1 VPQPITRK
9 ISQEALAEIVGIT
22 RSRVSDFMN
31 KFMKQGFIDYKVYP
45 QVHSSLVSVFLRD

>member
-31 KFMKQGFIDYKVYP
+31 KFKQGFIDYKVYP